1 MLNLLISNN
10 DHAIEIHSH
19 FTKDIVLTLIQ
30 KVIRIIDQL
39 NVICSTQYLIN
50 KILKIIIFLP
60 FSKDFYIN
68 IEN

>member
-10 DHAIEIHSH
+10 DHVVEIHSH

-30 KVIRIIDQL
+30 KVIRMFDQL
-39 NVICSTQYLIN
+39 DVIYSTQYLIN
-50 KILKIIIFLP
+50 KILKIITFLS
-60 FSKDFYIN
+60 FSKGFYIN